1 MLADS
6 TPERKFIANL
16 AKNDLWPCANR
27 GTIFPGLMAN
37 DEDHSCRAELHNLLS
52 TNVSTTNGRPF
63 PYPIAKNFV
72 VNAWLVQ
79 SSFFVF
85 IVKFVRGVDKQHFRS
100 RSICKNINNFLPI
113 INIFSFYTEG
123 KICFLKEPV
132 LIKFIL
138 IQLQSIAQC
147 CNNVQRTFIHKLMIL
162 ELSLNSNTVILI
174 IILSFCFQTN
184 S

>member
-100 RSICKNINNFLPI
+100 RPICKNINNFLPI

-123 KICFLKEPV
+123 KICFFKRASFNKIYPNTITV
-132 LIKFIL
+132 NCTM
-138 IQLQSIAQC
+138 LQQC
-147 CNNVQRTFIHKLMIL
+147 ATYIH
-162 ELSLNSNTVILI
+162 TQVDDP
-174 IILSFCFQTN
+174 
-184 S
+184 

>member
-72 VNAWLVQ
+72 VNAWLVNPPFLF
-79 SSFFVF
+79 SSLNSFEVL
-85 IVKFVRGVDKQHFRS
+85 
-100 RSICKNINNFLPI
+100 INNTLDQGQFVKILIISYRSLIFFL
-113 INIFSFYTEG
+113 FTRKARFV
-123 KICFLKEPV
+123 FLKEPV